1 MEENKLINING
12 KTYYG
17 RNVTITNNKVIV
29 DGVVQEDVTSA
40 KTISINGEKFRG
52 NLEIHGSV
60 NVFGDVEGSVQAG
73 GSVTCDDV
81 KGNVMAGGSVDC
93 DDVGGN
99 ISAGGSVMHG

>member
-17 RNVTITNNKVIV
+17 KNITITNDKVII
-29 DGVVQEDVTSA
+29 DGVVKDDVSSA
-40 KTISINGEKFRG
+40 KTISINGERFCG

-60 NVFGDVEGSVQAG
+60 NVFGDVEGNVQSG

-81 KGNVMAGGSVDC
+81 KGSVMAGGSVDC
-93 DDVGGN
+93 DDVGGS
-99 ISAGGSVMHG
+99 ISAGGSVIHG